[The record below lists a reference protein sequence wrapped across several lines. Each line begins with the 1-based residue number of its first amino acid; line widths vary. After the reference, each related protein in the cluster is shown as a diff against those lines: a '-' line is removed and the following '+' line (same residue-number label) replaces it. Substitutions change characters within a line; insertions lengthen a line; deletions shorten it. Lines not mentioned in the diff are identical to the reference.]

1 MTSVLIWILH
11 LWKWTVHWWRDETS
25 ADDSVTSVS
34 VLSPSEHQHSPVVS
48 LVLVSVSSCSPA
60 GLRRFSVP
68 SLRSNL
74 SMSTKYCV
82 QSQSSFSG
90 GLEIKVSRVGP
101 IRTSSRT
108 DGWTSAAFRLWT
120 SLWTVAFLPS
130 RRLHWTRPARTAAW
144 ILREW
149 SDRQRNTASADRPRS
164 IRTDSHSAP
173 SRDARRDSSWSEG
186 TFWRTESGRRQTS
199 AEWATVKIIIW
210 ATDDPNYFRLFLR
223 TSTFSGP

>member
-1 MTSVLIWILH
+1 MFSSWSHTFLG
-11 LWKWTVHWWRDETS
+11 
-25 ADDSVTSVS
+25 SVS
-34 VLSPSEHQHSPVVS
+34 EV
-48 LVLVSVSSCSPA
+48 VLV
-60 GLRRFSVP
+60 
-68 SLRSNL
+68 
-74 SMSTKYCV
+74 CV
-82 QSQSSFSG
+82 RGQSGFSG
-90 GLEIKVSRVGP
+90 GWQIKASRVGP

-173 SRDARRDSSWSEG
+173 SRDASRDSSWSEG
-186 TFWRTESGRRQTS
+186 TFWRTESGRWQTS
-199 AEWATVKIIIW
+199 AERATVQIIIW
-210 ATDDPNYFRLFLR
+210 LRDDPNFFRLFLR
-223 TSTFSGP
+223 TFSGSIKISFWFGSQIYDFFQKSWWR